1 MKNKVVLHF
10 SGGEVKKGTTEDF
23 FPNKDIFHFKSNDS
37 GEIGKV
43 SLQNLKAVFFV
54 KSFEGN
60 RNYQERDDLER
71 TGFGKKIEVIFKD
84 GELLRGYTQGYA
96 PNRPGFFLFPLD
108 PESNNERVFVVSA
121 ATRDVKFL

>member
-1 MKNKVVLHF
+1 MKNKVVLHIV
-10 SGGEVKKGTTEDF
+10 GGEIRKGTTDDF
-23 FPNKDIFHFKSNDS
+23 FPNKDIFHFTNNDGGATS
-37 GEIGKV
+37 KI

-60 RNYQERDDLER
+60 RTYQERDDLER

-84 GELLRGYTQGYA
+84 GEMLRGYTQGYA

-108 PESNNERVFVVSA
+108 PESNNERVFVVNA
-121 ATRDVKFL
+121 ATSDVRFL